1 MKNLYV
7 KSILFHFIFGFLPS
21 LLLFLYGAYLLKDY
35 IASGLVPS
43 FIQVTTNSPKYFLS
57 LSFLIIWI
65 FFYIV
70 LFSFKLL
77 KINYK
82 KEIFSIFILFVIS
95 IPVFISGPFFQ
106 PPSDPVFHSGLVWD
120 FLNKNEFN
128 YINRAIIIKSIF
140 ASLNYLTTPMEFVS
154 KIRLVL
160 ALHIIS
166 SAMMILSTYISS
178 RLFGLNLK
186 WAIFSTILFIV
197 FFGTSFFGFI
207 GYYSLAPASVNF
219 AFYWL
224 ISSLLFRSILIYK
237 VNKNFFF
244 SKFFLVSVIGISLT
258 PIMYYSHR
266 QEAGFFFFVYFLSIV
281 VLLIKI
287 LYRSKLKPIIKIIIL
302 GFVFLILFFPNSIF
316 LNSKNPIFVVKEF
329 ETYGEHTFDF
339 YPWLFGNIFEKR
351 AKETFGILG
360 FIPIIVFLGVFFY
373 NRIMKRI
380 LSEKEGMFY
389 FEMLPGLLPF
399 WIILLPLNLYIWIKG
414 AHSGV
419 FWRFAYTS
427 FFWVSIGCIFQRME
441 TKLNFSISKFW
452 NRCFHS

>member
-1 MKNLYV
+1 MEKIKIRNIFL
-7 KSILFHFIFGFLPS
+7 HTIFGIFPVF
-21 LLLFLYGAYLLKDY
+21 LLFLYGVYLLKDF
-35 IASGLVPS
+35 IASGLIPS
-43 FIQVTTNSPKYFLS
+43 FIQITANSPKYFLS
-57 LSFLIIWI
+57 LSFLVIWI

-77 KINYK
+77 KANYK

-95 IPVFISGPFFQ
+95 IPVFLSGPFFQ
-106 PPSDPVFHSGLVWD
+106 PPSDPIFHSGLVWD
-120 FLNKNEFN
+120 FLDKNEFN

-140 ASLNYLTTPMEFVS
+140 ASLNYLTTPIEWVS
-154 KIRLVL
+154 KSRLVL

-166 SAMMILSTYISS
+166 SAMMILSTHISS

-224 ISSLLFRSILIYK
+224 ISSLLFRSILIYE
-237 VNKNFFF
+237 VGKNFFY
-244 SKFFLVSVIGISLT
+244 SKFFLVSVLGISLT

-266 QEAGFFFFVYFLSIV
+266 QEAGFFFFVYSLAIV
-281 VLLIKI
+281 TLLIKF
-287 LYRSKLKPIIKIIIL
+287 LYKSTLKPIIKKIIL
-302 GFVFLILFFPNSIF
+302 GFVFLILFFPNSIL

-329 ETYGEHTFDF
+329 ETYGEHTFGF

-351 AKETFGILG
+351 AMETFGILG
-360 FIPIIVFLGVFFY
+360 FIPIVVFLGVFFY
-373 NRIMKRI
+373 NRIVNRS
-380 LSEKEGMFY
+380 LSKKEGMFY

-399 WIILLPLNLYIWIKG
+399 WIILFPLNLYIWIKG

-441 TKLNFSISKFW
+441 TKLNFSIGKFW